1 MPCSSRER
9 GCTAARVAYEME
21 ALPAAR
27 VGLAE
32 DAGDLVVEAVVDR
45 RLVAGVQLEVLGD
58 GLDPVTERFDQRTVG
73 EVGGE
78 DAAREQDYAMD
89 DSSFSASTSATKAST
104 TGWAG
109 SMA

>member
-1 MPCSSRER
+1 
-9 GCTAARVAYEME
+9 ME
-21 ALPAAR
+21 PLPAAR

-32 DAGDLVVEAVVDR
+32 DAGDLVVQAVVDR
-45 RLVAGVQLEVLGD
+45 RLIAGVQLEVFGD
-58 GLDPVTERFDQRTVG
+58 SLDPVTERFDKRTVR
-73 EVGGE
+73 EVGRK

-89 DSSFSASTSATKAST
+89 GSSFRASTSSTKAST